1 MIRPL
6 LGQRINGVTIT
17 KYGYDGYFNDGMG
30 SVWLRKFTLI
40 DGFMKA
46 KMTVIDR
53 STRQEK
59 IRQVDGYMKGSI
71 C

>member
-30 SVWLRKFTLI
+30 SVRLRKFTLI

-46 KMTVIDR
+46 KMTVTDR
-53 STRQEK
+53 SSRQ
-59 IRQVDGYMKGSI
+59 
-71 C
+71 

>member
-6 LGQRINGVTIT
+6 LGQGINGVTIT
-17 KYGYDGYFNDGMG
+17 KHGYDGYFNDGMG

-46 KMTVIDR
+46 QITVIDR

-59 IRQVDGYMKGSI
+59 IHQVAGYMKGPI

>member
-17 KYGYDGYFNDGMG
+17 KYGHDGYFNDGMR
-30 SVWLRKFTLI
+30 SVRLRKFTLI
-40 DGFMKA
+40 VGFMKD
-46 KMTVIDR
+46 KMTVPDG

-59 IRQVDGYMKGSI
+59 THQVDGYMKGSI